1 MRLIFGIVCLI
12 VPCLAAAPPT
22 TVGPHHIGETLAEWI
37 SSSPA
42 CISYNPIDYGKD
54 GPYCERVNEVTRAGS
69 GYIMHQNSHGVYTWT
84 FTDRLLSELSVIPN
98 ATESIQVELG
108 LLIQKYGKPT
118 KNEVITHE
126 NLYGAKWEGLNAS
139 WQMPDGTLI
148 TAGDIRND
156 YGNQQL
162 VIIFKS
168 AAVVEKELRERQNK
182 PNPY

>member
-1 MRLIFGIVCLI
+1 
-12 VPCLAAAPPT
+12 
-22 TVGPHHIGETLAEWI
+22 
-37 SSSPA
+37 
-42 CISYNPIDYGKD
+42 
-54 GPYCERVNEVTRAGS
+54 
-69 GYIMHQNSHGVYTWT
+69 
-84 FTDRLLSELSVIPN
+84 
-98 ATESIQVELG
+98 
-108 LLIQKYGKPT
+108 
-118 KNEVITHE
+118 
-126 NLYGAKWEGLNAS
+126 LYGAKWEGLNAS